1 MLVLL
6 FYLHRHGLAST
17 GRDPSTHPKAVSRY
31 SWTTIHYTWPSPCF
45 SLIFKVKLSSKFL
58 RTEARLAIGLIALVI
73 LIIMATT
80 SNRWAMHRLKKNWK
94 RLHRQCTYVV
104 SRRSC
109 ILCSIW
115 RQGRS
120 ICVCIL
126 AEFVPDSADST
137 CQEEVDASPF
147 VLPCQHWYLKMK

>member
-6 FYLHRHGLAST
+6 FYLHRHGLASK

-104 SRRSC
+104 FLVGRAYFALFEGRGEVFVYVFLLSLFL
-109 ILCSIW
+109 ILRIPPVKKKLTLARLSYHVSID
-115 RQGRS
+115 
-120 ICVCIL
+120 I
-126 AEFVPDSADST
+126 
-137 CQEEVDASPF
+137 
-147 VLPCQHWYLKMK
+147 

>member
-6 FYLHRHGLAST
+6 FYLHRHGLASK

-94 RLHRQCTYVV
+94 RLHLQCTYVV
-104 SRRSC
+104 FLVGRAYFALFEGR
-109 ILCSIW
+109 
-115 RQGRS
+115 GRS

-137 CQEEVDASPF
+137 CQEEVDASPP
-147 VLPCQHWYLKMK
+147 VLPCQH

>member
-6 FYLHRHGLAST
+6 FYLHRHGLASK

-94 RLHRQCTYVV
+94 RLHLQCTYVV
-104 SRRSC
+104 FLVGRAYFALFEGR
-109 ILCSIW
+109 
-115 RQGRS
+115 GRS

-147 VLPCQHWYLKMK
+147 VLPCQH

>member
-6 FYLHRHGLAST
+6 FYLHRHGLASK

-94 RLHRQCTYVV
+94 RLHRIVYLCGILSVV
-104 SRRSC
+104 HT
-109 ILCSIW
+109 L
-115 RQGRS
+115 
-120 ICVCIL
+120 L
-126 AEFVPDSADST
+126 
-137 CQEEVDASPF
+137 
-147 VLPCQHWYLKMK
+147 YLKAGGEVFVYVFLLSLFLILRIPPVKKKLTLARLSYHVSIDI